1 VNVFIKIHSGTIPMR
16 EAQKQATRAKILMV
30 AKAMLEETGYEKTT
44 LRAIAGA
51 TGVATGSI
59 FVHFANKEDLF
70 YTAFY
75 DDLQA
80 LMEKTLTAPPAET
93 LAESLNTI
101 VLTFFETFASR
112 PALYSALLQLSLFA
126 EGEWGK
132 RFRRQVEVF
141 GQGITQLYQA
151 AIARGELA
159 PQTQPQIAT
168 ATFLSLYY
176 FCLITLINQHFADLS
191 TARNL
196 FALMLTQHLQGLKY
210 SPGEEQ

>member
-1 VNVFIKIHSGTIPMR
+1 LKNTTGDSPIRT
-16 EAQKQATRAKILMV
+16 AQKSATRAKILTV
-30 AKAMLEETGYEKTT
+30 AKNLLEKQGFEKTS
-44 LRAIAGA
+44 LRTIASEA
-51 TGVATGSI
+51 GVATGSI

-80 LMEKTLTAPPAET
+80 LMEKTLTVPPAET

-112 PALYSALLQLSLFA
+112 PTLYSALLQLSLFA

-159 PQTQPQIAT
+159 PQTQAQIAT

-191 TARNL
+191 AARNL
-196 FALMLTQHLQGLKY
+196 FALMLKQHLQGLTY
-210 SPGEEQ
+210 APGEEQ